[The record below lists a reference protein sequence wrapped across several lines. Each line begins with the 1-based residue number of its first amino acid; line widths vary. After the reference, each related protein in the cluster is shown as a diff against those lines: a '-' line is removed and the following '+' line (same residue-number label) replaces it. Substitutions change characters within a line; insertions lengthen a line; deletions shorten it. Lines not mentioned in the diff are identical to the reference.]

1 MSATPT
7 QSRVT
12 TEITERSQFI
22 VSKVFLPPLARLL
35 MSSLF
40 VWDGIVQLRN
50 PGGTAQYFASV
61 HVPAP
66 DIAVWISILVHLL
79 GGLALLAGFY
89 SRWAA
94 APLALVCLGTALGVH
109 LPAGDPNNMI
119 HFYKNLVM
127 TGGFLYVIAFG
138 PGAISLDRTSAS
150 VPVESHRVAPTATV

>member
-1 MSATPT
+1 MEPPNERQSLSAA
-7 QSRVT
+7 SRTIADV
-12 TEITERSQFI
+12 E
-22 VSKVFLPPLARLL
+22 
-35 MSSLF
+35 SLF

-61 HVPAP
+61 HIPAP
-66 DIAVWISILVHLL
+66 NIAVWISILVHLL

-94 APLALVCLGTALGVH
+94 ALLALVCLGTAFGVH
-109 LPAGDPNNMI
+109 LPAGDQNNMI

-138 PGAISLDRTSAS
+138 PGGLSLDRRDGVSLRNS
-150 VPVESHRVAPTATV
+150 G